1 MRAFLLVGLVA
12 ALACGDD
19 DGGTDAGSDTGM
31 ADVGAMDAGGDDAG
45 DDDAG
50 SDDAGGDDAGGDDA
64 GGDDAGADD
73 AGADDAGTDDAGAD
87 DAGGDSGI
95 MACAASTIRFD
106 SPLPQMTNGSGD
118 DFNPSGDD
126 CPFAIATGPDRV
138 YALVPSL
145 GVGTYRVTATPV
157 ADDWN
162 PMIYTITD
170 CTGDMCIDGS
180 NLNGVGEADSMDI
193 VIEDESTIVYVVVD
207 TALTGDINGGPFML
221 SAELL

>member
-19 DGGTDAGSDTGM
+19 DGGTDAGADAGT

-45 DDDAG
+45 DD
-50 SDDAGGDDAGGDDA
+50 AGGDDAGGD
-64 GGDDAGADD
+64 DDAGADD
-73 AGADDAGTDDAGAD
+73 AGADDAGDDAGADDDAGTDDAGAD
-87 DAGGDSGI
+87 DASTDSGI

-106 SPLPQMTNGSGD
+106 SPLPQMTNGAGD

-145 GVGTYRVTATPV
+145 GTGTYRVTATPV

-170 CTGDMCIDGS
+170 CTGDTCIDGS

-193 VIEDESTIVYVVVD
+193 VIEDASTIVYVVVD
-207 TALTGDINGGPFML
+207 TALTGEINGGPFML